1 MLEDWEVYRLMLEN
15 LQSVIYL
22 CKLDE
27 FFTPLQLYGQM
38 ETLSGYSADEF
49 ISGRK
54 KIVDLYHPDEKAMI
68 FEAVQKAAAEKG
80 AFHLMFRVQHREGRW
95 LWVESIGK
103 IVEDEIDRGQVYVSG
118 FLLDVTERKRVED
131 EYQNL
136 SEIVRHSPASVVVT
150 DIEGGIK
157 YVNPKFEELTG
168 YSFAEVLGKKPSVLK
183 SDVQSREY
191 YAELWQTILSG
202 QEWRGEFANK
212 KKNGELYWES
222 ASISPVFDQAGE
234 IVSFIAVKE
243 DITERKLAEAALAEA
258 KAALEEKVRELEQR
272 HQEMTLFSQ
281 MQAALQNCSLEEETY
296 QVLAQY
302 AGQLFPAVGGALY
315 QMSPAGEMNLIVD
328 WSNAEERELA
338 DEIKKLRCEDCA
350 RMELM
355 PGEKFRQCSHALE
368 NHPKYQLICI
378 PMYLQGMIWGQ
389 FQLVMLPGKETSQ
402 IEKLASSVVQQL
414 LLTVENL
421 RLRESLRSQ
430 AIHDPLTGLY
440 NRRYLEAALESEVSR
455 AGRKGV
461 TVALMML
468 DIDHFKK
475 FNDSWG
481 HEAGDIVLRQ
491 LGIFLQT
498 NVRNED
504 IACRYG
510 GEEFLII
517 LPEIGQEKV
526 AQRAEELRTGVHELC
541 AGTEYPWQ
549 GRLSISLGVAIF
561 PYDGQSAQAVL
572 QAADQAL
579 YQAKRAGRDRVVMF
593 GQM

>member
-131 EYQNL
+131 EYQKM
-136 SEIVRHSPASVVVT
+136 SEIVRHNPASVVVT
-150 DIEGGIK
+150 DIEGRIEF
-157 YVNPKFEELTG
+157 VNPKFEELTG
-168 YSFAEVLGKKPSVLK
+168 YSFAEVLGKKPSVLQ
-183 SDVQSREY
+183 SGVQSREY
-191 YAELWQTILSG
+191 YDELWQTILAG

-212 KKNGELYWES
+212 KKNGEFYWES
-222 ASISPVFDQAGE
+222 ASISPVFDQTGE

-243 DITERKLAEAALAEA
+243 DITERKLAEDALASA
-258 KAALEEKVRELEQR
+258 KASLEEKVQELEQR
-272 HQEMTLFSQ
+272 NQEMSLFSQ

-296 QVLAQY
+296 QILAQY
-302 AGQLFPAVGGALY
+302 AGQLFPAQGGALY
-315 QMSPAGEMNLIVD
+315 QLFPDGEMNCIVEWSDTEDVNIKD
-328 WSNAEERELA
+328 W
-338 DEIKKLRCEDCA
+338 RCERCERLNTQSMADFIQCY
-350 RMELM
+350 
-355 PGEKFRQCSHALE
+355 GERGAAPSPE
-368 NHPKYQLICI
+368 NPLICI
-378 PMYLQGMIWGQ
+378 PLSLQGRPWGLL
-389 FQLVMLPGKETSQ
+389 QLALRPGHQTGPL
-402 IEKLASSVVQQL
+402 EKLAVSTMQQF

-421 RLRESLRSQ
+421 RLRESLRMQ
-430 AIHDPLTGLY
+430 AIHDPLTGLF
-440 NRRYLEAALESEVSR
+440 NRRYMEAALESEMSR
-455 AGRKGV
+455 AVRKGT
-461 TVALMML
+461 TVGIIML
-468 DIDHFKK
+468 DIDHFKD

-481 HEAGDIVLRQ
+481 HEVGDIVLRQ
-491 LGIFLQT
+491 LGVFLQAS
-498 NVRNED
+498 VRNED

-517 LPEIGQEKV
+517 MPEISQEKV
-526 AQRAEELRTGVHELC
+526 VQRAEGLRAGVRTLNPD
-541 AGTEYPWQ
+541 AGLPWQ
-549 GRLSISLGVAIF
+549 GKLSISLGVADF
-561 PYDGQSAQAVL
+561 PHDGQTAQEVL

-579 YQAKRAGRDRVVMF
+579 YQAKRAGRDRVVVF
-593 GQM
+593 GQA